1 MVHLSKPGRDLGYF
15 CTDEVRPRTRPT
27 SITGRTIAFPKNH
40 YKEPPNVAGGFK
52 MLDLSHKAPAV
63 RANLVGSD
71 ITPDSFHIALE
82 TWDQGVLNAAS
93 AQWIEHKSGSKECHF
108 GQFDTRDVK
117 TRNGG
122 QEWKKRF
129 KFPLQF
135 KGGENPAVVCWLNRL
150 DMANGEDRN
159 WRINAYATNITP
171 DGATFHIDTWGDSEL
186 NGAAMCWIAFPA
198 GKKKVDS
205 GTFSTSEVR
214 PWHEARSRN
223 SKRVRFKEG
232 WFDKPPTVLVGLNLL
247 DMAGNADMRIQVD
260 ADDVDNEGF
269 TWHLD
274 TWVSP
279 PILSKNNHF
288 GEPCADPASLGR
300 FYVICCWR

>member
-15 CTDEVRPRTRPT
+15 CTDEVRSRSQPE

-82 TWDQGVLNAAS
+82 TWDQGVLWAAS
-93 AQWIEHKSGSKECHF
+93 AQWIEHKAGSKECHF

-117 TRNGG
+117 TRGGG

-135 KGGENPAVVCWLNRL
+135 KGGENPAVICWLNRL
-150 DMANGEDRN
+150 DMENGEDRN

-186 NGAAMCWIAFPA
+186 SGAAMCWIAFPA

-247 DMAGNADMRIQVD
+247 DMAGNADLRIQVD
-260 ADDVDNEGF
+260 ADDVDHEGF

-274 TWVSP
+274 TWVSLLFFP
-279 PILSKNNHF
+279 
-288 GEPCADPASLGR
+288 
-300 FYVICCWR
+300 